1 MGLGDTNYDQFCHM
15 GKIIDKRLKELGGNR
30 FHPLCCA
37 DEATGLEETVERWK
51 EEIMDLL
58 CQLDELIAVAAAKT
72 ALAPEVVPDAQA
84 ETLVSVIPPVEILS
98 AEVTKIAI
106 SLAAPLTDMTQ
117 NPVAEVI

>member
-72 ALAPEVVPDAQA
+72 TLAPEVVLGAQT
-84 ETLVSVIPPVEILS
+84 ETLVSVIPSVEELS
-98 AEVTKIAI
+98 AEVMKVAV
-106 SLAAPLTDMTQ
+106 SSAAPLTDIIQ
-117 NPVAEVI
+117 NPMAEVI